1 MSGKLN
7 IKRKGISLLTV
18 RILAIMIFPLFVF
31 LAGFLAIDSYRITL
45 IEAELEALERQGLTM
60 ARSLALEE
68 ARRFPNSPRQL
79 SPETMR
85 QLLPLVGYG
94 SSLRARVFDTN
105 GAMIADTQR
114 LAGGRPQIRVKRH
127 RDHEYHELLF
137 KQFYE
142 QIMGRFEQLTGR
154 PDIQIVNINA
164 VRHARQLPDVAA
176 SLSGQ
181 LIRNIFF
188 TPRGELVLSVS
199 LPVADLRVIKGALLI
214 TKVGRSIEQKIADV
228 NRTFFIVFLSVLF
241 VTIALGIYLSTS
253 IIRPVL
259 FLASAADTL
268 RQTKDVTV
276 GLKGLPFRR
285 DEIGQLSASLVAMT
299 QELQNRIKATASF
312 AADVAHELK
321 NPLTSLRSAVE
332 TISRIDDADQ
342 QRRLMNVIINDVNRL
357 DRLITDISSASRLDA
372 ELTGEL
378 PPASDLREIIGNW
391 TAMLSQR
398 HERVAFDISLTD
410 RPVMVQMH
418 ISRILQI
425 LDNLIDNA
433 LSFHP
438 EGEVLTIRFEVIDD
452 MASIT
457 VADKGPGIPA
467 GLQERIFERFY
478 TERPQSEAFGNHSG
492 LGLSI
497 SRQIAQMHNG
507 NLTAGNNTQ
516 AGAYFTLSLPVASR

>member
-1 MSGKLN
+1 
-7 IKRKGISLLTV
+7 
-18 RILAIMIFPLFVF
+18 
-31 LAGFLAIDSYRITL
+31 
-45 IEAELEALERQGLTM
+45 
-60 ARSLALEE
+60 
-68 ARRFPNSPRQL
+68 
-79 SPETMR
+79 
-85 QLLPLVGYG
+85 
-94 SSLRARVFDTN
+94 
-105 GAMIADTQR
+105 
-114 LAGGRPQIRVKRH
+114 
-127 RDHEYHELLF
+127 
-137 KQFYE
+137 
-142 QIMGRFEQLTGR
+142 
-154 PDIQIVNINA
+154 
-164 VRHARQLPDVAA
+164 
-176 SLSGQ
+176 
-181 LIRNIFF
+181 
-188 TPRGELVLSVS
+188 
-199 LPVADLRVIKGALLI
+199 
-214 TKVGRSIEQKIADV
+214 
-228 NRTFFIVFLSVLF
+228 
-241 VTIALGIYLSTS
+241 
-253 IIRPVL
+253 
-259 FLASAADTL
+259 
-268 RQTKDVTV
+268 
-276 GLKGLPFRR
+276 
-285 DEIGQLSASLVAMT
+285 
-299 QELQNRIKATASF
+299 
-312 AADVAHELK
+312 
-321 NPLTSLRSAVE
+321 
-332 TISRIDDADQ
+332 
-342 QRRLMNVIINDVNRL
+342 MNVIINDVNRL
-357 DRLITDISSASRLDA
+357 DRLITDISSASGLDA

-507 NLTAGNNTQ
+507 NLTANNNTQ

>member
-1 MSGKLN
+1 
-7 IKRKGISLLTV
+7 
-18 RILAIMIFPLFVF
+18 
-31 LAGFLAIDSYRITL
+31 
-45 IEAELEALERQGLTM
+45 
-60 ARSLALEE
+60 
-68 ARRFPNSPRQL
+68 
-79 SPETMR
+79 
-85 QLLPLVGYG
+85 
-94 SSLRARVFDTN
+94 
-105 GAMIADTQR
+105 
-114 LAGGRPQIRVKRH
+114 
-127 RDHEYHELLF
+127 
-137 KQFYE
+137 
-142 QIMGRFEQLTGR
+142 
-154 PDIQIVNINA
+154 
-164 VRHARQLPDVAA
+164 
-176 SLSGQ
+176 
-181 LIRNIFF
+181 
-188 TPRGELVLSVS
+188 
-199 LPVADLRVIKGALLI
+199 
-214 TKVGRSIEQKIADV
+214 
-228 NRTFFIVFLSVLF
+228 
-241 VTIALGIYLSTS
+241 
-253 IIRPVL
+253 
-259 FLASAADTL
+259 
-268 RQTKDVTV
+268 
-276 GLKGLPFRR
+276 
-285 DEIGQLSASLVAMT
+285 MT

-342 QRRLMNVIINDVNRL
+342 QRRLMNVIINDVNEL

-467 GLQERIFERFY
+467 GLQERIFEDLH

-507 NLTAGNNTQ
+507 NLTQ
-516 AGAYFTLSLPVASR
+516 Q